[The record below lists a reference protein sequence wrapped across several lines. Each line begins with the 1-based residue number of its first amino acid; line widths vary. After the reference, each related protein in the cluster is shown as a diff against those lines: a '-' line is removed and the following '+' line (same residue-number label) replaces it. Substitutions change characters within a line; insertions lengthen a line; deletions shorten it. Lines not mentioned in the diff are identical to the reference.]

1 MSKSDKSNEK
11 RLRLVRQS
19 MAFGLSTEESLQHL
33 KENGIIICERTLRRD
48 KEELKNQYGSKV
60 RDIFEKEI
68 ASDIYKDFFSLQE
81 IHNECWNMIRDKK
94 TPINEKIRLF
104 NCILKTLNEKLTLP
118 HKLPNKVRD
127 GIIITTSD
135 ENSPFEVTLK
145 QSSPYY
151 SPSLMRWKDLLP
163 DKTQEEND
171 RKTDKISQGCDP
183 QNLST
188 KVHS

>member
-1 MSKSDKSNEK
+1 MSKSDKPQEK
-11 RLRLVRQS
+11 RLRLIRQS
-19 MAFGLSTEESLQHL
+19 MAFGLSTEESLEHL
-33 KENGIIICERTLRRD
+33 KENGINICERTLRRD
-48 KEELKNQYGSKV
+48 KEELKQQYGSKV

-104 NCILKTLNEKLTLP
+104 NCILKTLNEK
-118 HKLPNKVRD
+118 VRD

-151 SPSLMRWKDLLP
+151 SPSLMR
-163 DKTQEEND
+163 
-171 RKTDKISQGCDP
+171 
-183 QNLST
+183 
-188 KVHS
+188 